1 MLFFFYET
9 LPNGGG
15 FSVGKLSVAKVT
27 LIASDFL
34 AFVLMQTQI
43 MKFSE

>member
-15 FSVGKLSVAKVT
+15 SSDNNFQFLVMSLIVVLGVYMRKV
-27 LIASDFL
+27 
-34 AFVLMQTQI
+34 
-43 MKFSE
+43 